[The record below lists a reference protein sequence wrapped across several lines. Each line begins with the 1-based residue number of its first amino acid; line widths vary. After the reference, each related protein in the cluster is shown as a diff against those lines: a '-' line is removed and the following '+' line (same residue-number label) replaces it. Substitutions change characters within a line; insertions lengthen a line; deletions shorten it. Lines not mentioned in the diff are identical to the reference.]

1 MVLVVVVVC
10 GGGGVWVGVI
20 LFGAASGMSVLW
32 LASELTRQTII
43 HSCRQHLML
52 SYAVGVAQVHKLAL
66 CTNSVM

>member
-1 MVLVVVVVC
+1 MVV
-10 GGGGVWVGVI
+10 GGGGGGGCVI